1 MSGVQTETTT
11 DTGGG
16 LNVGWIANG
25 DWIEYDNVDFG
36 STGLN
41 QFQARIAS
49 GAAAGVTGN
58 FEVHLDARTN
68 AAVASLTVSS
78 TGGWQTWQTSSATM
92 SAVTGVHTV
101 FLVFTSSQGADFGNL
116 NWFTFAK
123 TTANPNLALGRTMSA
138 SSSVNGAQ
146 TPNFANDNN
155 TSSYWESANSA
166 FPQWLQVDLGAS
178 TSVSRIV
185 LTLPPSTSWG
195 ARTQTLSVLG
205 SNDGSTFT
213 TVKASG
219 GYTFD
224 PNNGNNTVTITFTG
238 ASWRYWRLNFTANTG
253 WPAGQVSE
261 FQVYAS

>member
-1 MSGVQTETTT
+1 MSP
-11 DTGGG
+11 
-16 LNVGWIANG
+16 
-25 DWIEYDNVDFG
+25 
-36 STGLN
+36 
-41 QFQARIAS
+41 
-49 GAAAGVTGN
+49 
-58 FEVHLDARTN
+58 
-68 AAVASLTVSS
+68 
-78 TGGWQTWQTSSATM
+78 TGGWQTWQTNSAAM

-101 FLVFTSSQGADFGNL
+101 FLVFTSGQGGDFMNI

-123 TTANPNLALGRTMSA
+123 TTTNTNLALGKTMSA

-146 TPNFANDNN
+146 TPNFANDGN
-155 TSSYWESANSA
+155 TSSYWESANNA

-178 TSVSRIV
+178 TSVSRLV

-205 SNDGSTFT
+205 SNDGTSFT
-213 TVKASG
+213 TVKASA

-224 PNNGNNTVTITFTG
+224 PNTGNTVTITFTA

-261 FQVYAS
+261 FQVWAT